1 MRLKCRSLQ
10 LLCVLLVPIFILV
23 PHHSSTR
30 DAISYA
36 ATLRLVDALLD
47 EALDLSLSI
56 GLTHP
61 NGSRIHLTLAG
72 AEAPPT
78 FAPHGSPSPSSF
90 VLSGDALSAR
100 VCRILQGKTIILVG
114 PHDTLYQLHSFLLSA
129 LYLGTEST
137 VRASCPGPSY
147 CPFHPICQP
156 PRSGSES
163 LLTPADV
170 TSTNNSSAALLR
182 FLHSGN
188 LNPSPTQE
196 ERGHDH
202 PLVDPRTDVRV
213 IDSRWV
219 RQAAAK
225 ASVLVLNRSPLP
237 APAWS
242 YTTSTAAASARN
254 LTWLSTL
261 RALELAHPEPLSHHF
276 TGVLSRLDNDEHEH
290 EHSHHRHGRHARRPR
305 RPSAGDSDAQQVV
318 RAALHTTLSTF
329 LPALLQTLRT
339 LRAHARHRPV
349 LGKKPVLWYGS
360 WFLPRSCSPDSLSA
374 FASASDSR
382 AGRDDHPPRRRRLL
396 LARLLAE
403 AEAMDDP
410 WNAYY
415 NAQVYMHD
423 RLLAQLLPTYGVHYL
438 SSLSTVAP
446 PVRARHFGKV
456 TALTVSPDWS
466 CIQRVFETPRGAV
479 MGQKFLRDFVDALDS
494 WNWSNV

>member
-1 MRLKCRSLQ
+1 MRCDAMRLKCRSLQ
-10 LLCVLLVPIFILV
+10 LLCVLLVPLFILV
-23 PHHSSTR
+23 PHHSSPR
-30 DAISYA
+30 DAISYTG
-36 ATLRLVDALLD
+36 TLRLVDALLD
-47 EALDLSLSI
+47 EALGLSLSI
-56 GLTHP
+56 GLTYP
-61 NGSRIHLTLAG
+61 NGSRIHLTG

-78 FAPHGSPSPSSF
+78 FAPHSSPSPSSF
-90 VLSGDALSAR
+90 VPSGDILSAR
-100 VCRILQGKTIILVG
+100 VCHILQGRTIILVG

-129 LYLGTEST
+129 LHLGTEST
-137 VRASCPGPSY
+137 ARASCPGPPS

-170 TSTNNSSAALLR
+170 ISTNDSSAALLR
-182 FLHSGN
+182 FLQSGN

-196 ERGHDH
+196 EQGHDH
-202 PLVDPRTDVRV
+202 PLVDPRTGVRV

-242 YTTSTAAASARN
+242 YTTSTAASSARN

-276 TGVLSRLDNDEHEH
+276 TGVLSRFDHDEHEH
-290 EHSHHRHGRHARRPR
+290 EHGHHRRGRHAR

-329 LPALLQTLRT
+329 LPALLQTLRK
-339 LRAHARHRPV
+339 LREHARHRPV

-374 FASASDSR
+374 FASESDSR
-382 AGRDDHPPRRRRLL
+382 AGPDHHPRRRRRLL

-415 NAQVYMHD
+415 NAQGSCFNEKCAGPPWLVSRWH
-423 RLLAQLLPTYGVHYL
+423 AIN
-438 SSLSTVAP
+438 
-446 PVRARHFGKV
+446 PVRF
-456 TALTVSPDWS
+456 
-466 CIQRVFETPRGAV
+466 
-479 MGQKFLRDFVDALDS
+479 
-494 WNWSNV
+494 